1 MDESS
6 DDPVSMLK
14 VPTPVRRAIPKPRRS
29 NPLYVSHKEHE
40 QQGKE
45 ESSEDPTL
53 LKSSP
58 RAPRSLSKVVLRGIT
73 PRKPRSTVT
82 GEGKEKI
89 WVALEDA
96 IPVEENADV
105 TLRPGTEHPK
115 EDQQPGNVEVTQ
127 DEMTLD
133 EENHESE
140 IYEAG
145 IVAEE
150 FEMRDE
156 EEVPKDDFDVDGDQE
171 MQDLELSEG
180 EFQPHTSDD
189 EIAFRLKSTEEQEEI
204 ADEIQELL
212 TRIPDL
218 KNDYELVD
226 RLGTGWSSNL
236 SSFRNTER
244 SSRYILLCIQ
254 GNRSQLR

>member
-40 QQGKE
+40 QQGNE

-58 RAPRSLSKVVLRGIT
+58 RAPRTLSKVILRGIT
-73 PRKPRSTVT
+73 PRKPRSNIND
-82 GEGKEKI
+82 EGKEKA
-89 WVALEDA
+89 WVALDDA

-105 TLRPGTEHPK
+105 TLRPGTEHVA
-115 EDQQPGNVEVTQ
+115 EAQQTGKGDMVQ
-127 DEMTLD
+127 DDMTLD
-133 EENHESE
+133 EENPEPD
-140 IYEAG
+140 IYEIG
-145 IVAEE
+145 VVAEE

-156 EEVPKDDFDVDGDQE
+156 GEDPKDDFDGDQE

-189 EIAFRLKSTEEQEEI
+189 EIVFRIKSTEEQEEI

-226 RLGTGWSSNL
+226 RLGTGQLFGLKSSVDTKC
-236 SSFRNTER
+236 SF
-244 SSRYILLCIQ
+244 RYILLRVQ
-254 GNRSQLR
+254 GNRPQL